1 MSLEWARA
9 RALQEEMRLRRLLRS
24 ADGAAWTELP
34 VTAHCSATLWVQ
46 PAAVRVAIGCDGCV
60 TESATSV

>member
-9 RALQEEMRLRRLLRS
+9 RALQEEIRLRRLVQS

-34 VTAHCSATLWVQ
+34 FTAHCSATLWLQ
-46 PAAVRVAIGCDGCV
+46 PAAVRVETGCDGCV

>member
-9 RALQEEMRLRRLLRS
+9 RALQEEMRLRRLLRP
-24 ADGAAWTELP
+24 ADGAAWTEVP
-34 VTAHCSATLWVQ
+34 VTARCSTTLWLQ
-46 PAAVRVAIGCDGCV
+46 PAAVRVAIECDGCV

>member
-9 RALQEEMRLRRLLRS
+9 RALQEEIRLRRLVRS
-24 ADGAAWTELP
+24 ADGAAWTE
-34 VTAHCSATLWVQ
+34 VAIAEHCSATLWLQ
-46 PAAVRVAIGCDGCV
+46 PAGVRVETGCDGCV